1 MKRLFIIL
9 MLITCVLI
17 TGCTTTQPT
26 GKGILQFSSTPQ
38 GAQIYLDNQYEG
50 TTPSTLSGVSAGAHT
65 IEFRDSGYKSAFNNL
80 TVTSATATYYVSAA
94 LIPLT
99 SQTLQPTIVPV
110 ETTAQVQETTT
121 GPLPTITIQQ
131 SQTIMTIG
139 SLQTFSGTCTGSGSV
154 ILVLYGP
161 GTYINGVEIA
171 QVPVSASN
179 SWSYTWNPGTSVLSG
194 SYSIVAYSSQKITS
208 ATAAFS
214 IVGGGQVTIIATP
227 PSTYAGRSVT
237 FSGLCTTGATSV
249 SLTLYPPH
257 QNAEFVAT
265 LPLDANNGWSYQY
278 QFAVSRP
285 SGTYTMVATD
295 AQNTATSSVVV
306 TLNNGS

>member
-17 TGCTTTQPT
+17 TGYTTTQPT

-50 TTPSTLSGVSAGAHT
+50 TTPSTLSRGIAGAHT

-139 SLQTFSGTCTGSGSV
+139 SLQNIFRYMYGKWLCNTRAV
-154 ILVLYGP
+154 RARYLYKWCGDSP
-161 GTYINGVEIA
+161 
-171 QVPVSASN
+171 SASQR
-179 SWSYTWNPGTSVLSG
+179 V
-194 SYSIVAYSSQKITS
+194 
-208 ATAAFS
+208 
-214 IVGGGQVTIIATP
+214 
-227 PSTYAGRSVT
+227 
-237 FSGLCTTGATSV
+237 
-249 SLTLYPPH
+249 
-257 QNAEFVAT
+257 
-265 LPLDANNGWSYQY
+265 
-278 QFAVSRP
+278 
-285 SGTYTMVATD
+285 
-295 AQNTATSSVVV
+295 
-306 TLNNGS
+306 